1 LHTAPWLSIVK
12 KGESNMQ
19 RVIDKETGEFFKD
32 TYYNKSTD
40 EIKTIQYEHF
50 DYVISE
56 INGKIEL
63 MYFPDGYVVPKH
75 VAVDEDMMNNC
86 YTAPELGS
94 LLGSSKFK
102 SENGIAVPI
111 SEDSTI
117 MDLQKTFNRGS
128 ARAKKN
134 FYNYALANKWQ
145 YFCTYTFNR
154 EDVRNDKDLLFQSWN
169 NFMKAL
175 RKKNPDLKGIAVYE
189 SFEKGGYHIHAL
201 LANCILTLRPSISPN
216 TGDFIYSS
224 KYQNQVFNCLDWQAG
239 FNTVVCINPDSN
251 NVQVVNYL
259 GSYMTKESPAPYRC
273 KRYFHTRNLDCRNV
287 YCGKFNKP
295 TDGDKFPE
303 NMFEIIEYMKKA
315 QTEFTLPKAIFKYKL
330 TEYKKKNGIII
341 YRNY

>member
-1 LHTAPWLSIVK
+1 
-12 KGESNMQ
+12 MQ

-117 MDLQKTFNRGS
+117 MDLQKTF
-128 ARAKKN
+128 
-134 FYNYALANKWQ
+134 
-145 YFCTYTFNR
+145 
-154 EDVRNDKDLLFQSWN
+154 
-169 NFMKAL
+169 
-175 RKKNPDLKGIAVYE
+175 
-189 SFEKGGYHIHAL
+189 
-201 LANCILTLRPSISPN
+201 
-216 TGDFIYSS
+216 
-224 KYQNQVFNCLDWQAG
+224 
-239 FNTVVCINPDSN
+239 
-251 NVQVVNYL
+251 
-259 GSYMTKESPAPYRC
+259 
-273 KRYFHTRNLDCRNV
+273 
-287 YCGKFNKP
+287 KF
-295 TDGDKFPE
+295 
-303 NMFEIIEYMKKA
+303 
-315 QTEFTLPKAIFKYKL
+315 
-330 TEYKKKNGIII
+330 
-341 YRNY
+341 

>member
-1 LHTAPWLSIVK
+1 
-12 KGESNMQ
+12 MQ
-19 RVIDKETGEFFKD
+19 KVIDKETGEFLSN
-32 TYYNKSTD
+32 TYYNKTSD

-56 INGKIEL
+56 TNGKIEL
-63 MYFPDGYVVPKH
+63 MYFPEGYIVPRH
-75 VAVDEDMMNNC
+75 IAIDEDMMNNY

-102 SENGIAVPI
+102 SENGIAIPV
-111 SEDSTI
+111 SDESTI

-154 EDVRNDKDLLFQSWN
+154 EDVRNDKDLLYQSWS
-169 NFMKAL
+169 NFIKSM
-175 RKKNPDLKGIAVYE
+175 RKKNPDIKAIAVYE
-189 SFEKGGYHIHAL
+189 SFVNGGYHIHAL
-201 LANCILTLRPSISPN
+201 LSNCVLTLRPAISPH

-224 KYQNQVFNCLDWQAG
+224 KYQNQVFNCLDWLSG
-239 FNTVVCINPDSN
+239 FNTVVCINPESN
-251 NVQVVNYL
+251 NAQVVNYL

-273 KRYFHTRNLDCRNV
+273 KRYFHTQNLSCRNV
-287 YCGKFNKP
+287 YCGKFKKVNE
-295 TDGDKFPE
+295 TDKFPE
-303 NMFEIIEYMKKA
+303 DMFEIMEYLKNTK
-315 QTEFTLPKAIFKYKL
+315 TDFTLAKAIYKFNL
-330 TEYKKKNGIII
+330 REYKKKNGIVV